1 MYSFTILR
9 IDRNG
14 VSGLGLSIE
23 WISGEV
29 MPGTLRAGGN
39 GCPRQNLFGVPV
51 LRKHHHFLSRFLIIS
66 GVRFFFLFSFIIIQR
81 NIFS

>member
-14 VSGLGLSIE
+14 VSGLGISIE

-66 GVRFFFLFSFIIIQR
+66 GVRCFFFPL
-81 NIFS
+81 